1 MALLKQRIFVFRQC
15 SPSIR
20 SASSARYLVISGSVS
35 WPFRRS
41 ESVDRGTTHNDRSG
55 YSLHHPAGI
64 HVIFGKESGVGSL
77 QLSVPPLSSFCVFA
91 KAAAKCWVPSQPSKR
106 RHRNNSRS
114 KPFRRLSFVAV
125 LPHGFIDRSS
135 LLVQEE
141 TYRFQIPFGQ
151 QAQCLLSYCCKR

>member
-1 MALLKQRIFVFRQC
+1 M
-15 SPSIR
+15 
-20 SASSARYLVISGSVS
+20 
-35 WPFRRS
+35 
-41 ESVDRGTTHNDRSG
+41 
-55 YSLHHPAGI
+55 
-64 HVIFGKESGVGSL
+64 IFGKESGVGSL
-77 QLSVPPLSSFCVFA
+77 QLSVRPLSSFCVFA

-106 RHRNNSRS
+106 RHRNNSQQTF
-114 KPFRRLSFVAV
+114 PQTFFLVAV

>member
-1 MALLKQRIFVFRQC
+1 M
-15 SPSIR
+15 
-20 SASSARYLVISGSVS
+20 
-35 WPFRRS
+35 
-41 ESVDRGTTHNDRSG
+41 
-55 YSLHHPAGI
+55 
-64 HVIFGKESGVGSL
+64 IFGKESGVGSL

-91 KAAAKCWVPSQPSKR
+91 KAAAKCCAAVAAFEAQTQEQLSQQTFPQT
-106 RHRNNSRS
+106 
-114 KPFRRLSFVAV
+114 FFLVAV